1 MDPVDFFRFRG
12 DEALRRGDFGLA
24 EMMYTSA
31 MHRNATDLPCLMGR
45 ATALAALGGSA
56 DLHSAQDDAAMLRQL
71 AHTWIP
77 ARAVAALV
85 VAAAGH
91 LEEADGDLAEC
102 AHLLEVGGQT
112 TMRGYEACV
121 IRSQEALVRV
131 ARKSLPGLELRT
143 EAESAKSVGDAAEV
157 SPLAAADEAAGPS
170 SANASTG
177 HAPTGA
183 SGRAAGSANPPSLL
197 AEGKSPLSTTGSPGV
212 LGLYAPPQLV
222 AAPACPA
229 VLEAVRIT
237 LSLAAPA
244 VSAMALRVAQPVGV
258 SPADKAVIAARALQ
272 VPAHDSGS
280 DGAGGASSSAA
291 APSAAAATA
300 AAGGFGHGSG
310 TGAASPGSQRA
321 AGSGSRG
328 GQGGGEEEEK
338 KEEEGHRR
346 AASSGA
352 SSAAAAAAA
361 AAARDRRAVGATP
374 DAVFRRLENW
384 LVCGSP
390 GGLADPA
397 AASMLAA
404 AQRAPESDGGDQ
416 RARTSARASAGA
428 ETGTGAGDE
437 DETPAEDA
445 GEGDS
450 EEGDSEEASS
460 RGSPAARRSAGLP
473 GVRPGSAR
481 ADGGATG
488 VVPPGE
494 VPDEAVLA
502 APRITG
508 GGPLLS
514 SFPAIKMQSF
524 GDEGYRGVVMA
535 RDVEAGEEI
544 LAVDRRCLITVE
556 HGKATPVG
564 QRMLMASPPLR
575 LSAAKHCYTV
585 VFILLDQER
594 GGSFFQPYYDALPKS
609 FPSMPLFWPREQLQ
623 WLKGSYILTQVADR
637 RRNLE
642 KDYHEICRVSPD
654 FARFSLHRFTVMRMV
669 VASRNFGIVVDG
681 RKTDAM
687 VPYGDML
694 NHLRPRET
702 RWTFNRHRQCF
713 TIHATTGLRAGDQVY
728 DSYGRKCNSRFLLN
742 YGFTAEDNR
751 DGETSR
757 SLDELWVRLAM
768 PPPQQDAWWNR
779 KRVLLDGGVCTRG
792 IRLAACNSHIGT
804 REAFSFLR
812 FAMAEGR
819 DVSRLP
825 YIGRDILLGSK
836 PIAPLSAEN
845 EAMVLR
851 ALAAACQEQLDGYE
865 RSVELDLA
873 ELASGTCLRGSNR
886 RNALILLRGEKL
898 TARHFIRLAEV
909 AVPLLSASPE
919 EIAEVVRR
927 PVTEDSEIN
936 SYVRAVVRP
945 LVNAAASRYYSM
957 AY

>member
-1 MDPVDFFRFRG
+1 
-12 DEALRRGDFGLA
+12 
-24 EMMYTSA
+24 
-31 MHRNATDLPCLMGR
+31 
-45 ATALAALGGSA
+45 
-56 DLHSAQDDAAMLRQL
+56 
-71 AHTWIP
+71 
-77 ARAVAALV
+77 
-85 VAAAGH
+85 
-91 LEEADGDLAEC
+91 
-102 AHLLEVGGQT
+102 
-112 TMRGYEACV
+112 
-121 IRSQEALVRV
+121 
-131 ARKSLPGLELRT
+131 
-143 EAESAKSVGDAAEV
+143 
-157 SPLAAADEAAGPS
+157 
-170 SANASTG
+170 
-177 HAPTGA
+177 
-183 SGRAAGSANPPSLL
+183 
-197 AEGKSPLSTTGSPGV
+197 
-212 LGLYAPPQLV
+212 
-222 AAPACPA
+222 
-229 VLEAVRIT
+229 
-237 LSLAAPA
+237 
-244 VSAMALRVAQPVGV
+244 
-258 SPADKAVIAARALQ
+258 
-272 VPAHDSGS
+272 
-280 DGAGGASSSAA
+280 
-291 APSAAAATA
+291 
-300 AAGGFGHGSG
+300 
-310 TGAASPGSQRA
+310 
-321 AGSGSRG
+321 
-328 GQGGGEEEEK
+328 
-338 KEEEGHRR
+338 
-346 AASSGA
+346 
-352 SSAAAAAAA
+352 
-361 AAARDRRAVGATP
+361 
-374 DAVFRRLENW
+374 
-384 LVCGSP
+384 
-390 GGLADPA
+390 
-397 AASMLAA
+397 
-404 AQRAPESDGGDQ
+404 
-416 RARTSARASAGA
+416 
-428 ETGTGAGDE
+428 
-437 DETPAEDA
+437 
-445 GEGDS
+445 
-450 EEGDSEEASS
+450 
-460 RGSPAARRSAGLP
+460 
-473 GVRPGSAR
+473 
-481 ADGGATG
+481 
-488 VVPPGE
+488 
-494 VPDEAVLA
+494 
-502 APRITG
+502 
-508 GGPLLS
+508 
-514 SFPAIKMQSF
+514 
-524 GDEGYRGVVMA
+524 MA

-873 ELASGTCLRGSNR
+873 ELASGTCLRGCNR

>member
-170 SANASTG
+170 SAN
-177 HAPTGA
+177 
-183 SGRAAGSANPPSLL
+183 
-197 AEGKSPLSTTGSPGV
+197 V

-535 RDVEAGEEI
+535 RDAEAGEEI